1 MKQLLITI
9 ALLVVAFP
17 TAAAE
22 KGLFNL
28 IGQNSASSGWFMSSQ
43 SKSAEQFDVWQIDSG
58 YAYALSDNT
67 ELYLSTRLKT
77 GNQSQA
83 ATRGLLSGVKYS
95 FSPKISLQSALTS
108 ETVQEETI
116 MGVEV
121 SSQYEVTDRVNF
133 HATVDYEALE
143 QIYQLGIGFR
153 F

>member
-1 MKQLLITI
+1 MRKLLITI
-9 ALLVVAFP
+9 ALLVVALP
-17 TAAAE
+17 TTAAE
-22 KGLFNL
+22 KGLFDL
-28 IGQNSASSGWFMSSQ
+28 LGSDSSLSGWFMSSQ

-77 GNQSQA
+77 GNDSQA
-83 ATRGLLSGVKYS
+83 ASRGLLSGVKYS
-95 FSPKISLQSALTS
+95 LSPKLSLKSALTS
-108 ETVQEETI
+108 ETLEQETV

-121 SSQYEVTDRVNF
+121 SSQYDVTEKVNL
-133 HATVDYEALE
+133 HATVDYESLE